1 MEFETLEELEDYI
14 KETSCDNDFIV
25 TKITI
30 SKNPDRTDCGYLSF
44 SAKLN
49 DPWIKTKR
57 VYVYYAN

>member
-1 MEFETLEELEDYI
+1 MEFETLEDLQEYI

-25 TKITI
+25 TKVTI

-44 SAKLN
+44 SAVLH
-49 DPWIKTKR
+49 DPWIKNKR